1 MIWILNEMVPSND
14 TCCFSLNYFNFLFF
28 FNQFVSNFLFL
39 MKWILNQLNSH
50 RTCVYT
56 AIDDFNKC
64 SFTSNELI
72 ASLSFECQ
80 VFFLILLIDFASSFQ
95 SSFERKTGESDTWP
109 TETFQTYY
117 RWFCVWASKL
127 SIRKWIGRKLRILQ
141 QKRGTDSFLP
151 TLKKWKGKKIL
162 LKKKKRKIIAHN
174 PWLLKIR
181 TIIHNFQHFLSLVKF
196 NGLNWWYSIVI
207 FINY

>member
-1 MIWILNEMVPSND
+1 MKWYLSMIHVV
-14 TCCFSLNYFNFLFF
+14 SLLIISIFYFFLISLFQIFF
-28 FNQFVSNFLFL
+28 FWWNEFLIN
-39 MKWILNQLNSH
+39 WIPIEH
-50 RTCVYT
+50 VYI

-95 SSFERKTGESDTWP
+95 SSFERKTSESDTWP

-162 LKKKKRKIIAHN
+162 LKKKKKKIIAHN

-181 TIIHNFQHFLSLVKF
+181 TIIHNFQHFFGSSVQF